1 MAIVFGKRK
10 RKSTKIL
17 DLDLHIS
24 SITKHILDPFPKF
37 NNPKVLS
44 LISEII
50 EQKRKSKTLMAA
62 ATASPTKPGLDCQVP
77 NPKEGILAPVFN
89 SKKRISSAILS
100 LQSKVKQL
108 ESNETLASVDPF
120 FTSQFLLK
128 RENYR
133 ESKNAIV
140 DDRWIGDVK
149 GTISPDECSTCLR
162 CRRFSCLTKSLTLF
176 FLENKKQKTK
186 KLDHFGKQSGQQYDT
201 CGCSSLVFE

>member
-24 SITKHILDPFPKF
+24 SITKHILDQFRKF

-140 DDRWIGDVK
+140 DDRWIGRD
-149 GTISPDECSTCLR
+149 
-162 CRRFSCLTKSLTLF
+162 
-176 FLENKKQKTK
+176 
-186 KLDHFGKQSGQQYDT
+186 QS
-201 CGCSSLVFE
+201 